1 MKCLATLLVVM
12 GSVAARPA
20 ANAALQIEEQSV
32 NGGTLTVFKM
42 TVTPAPEPVPALR
55 HRLVLREIDEKAG
68 NAATMYYRAI
78 MATQQT
84 TKQLIDTYGKEYD
97 DFPWP
102 EKSMSMDRLRRAVSI
117 IDGGPFMTSL
127 REAAARRDCD
137 WGFDLQSIRGP
148 ELYSFLLPE
157 IQEARQLSWFLSLR
171 ARLAVEEGRYD
182 DAIDDLRIN
191 FKLAGD
197 VAAEP
202 LIVSGLVG
210 IAQASIGNQVLCR
223 LIAAPNSPNMY
234 WALTELPD
242 PLVELRGAVRFEMS
256 SFLRVFPFLRD
267 AESQEHS
274 PEEWSRQ
281 LAHALSELGPLT
293 GGSDSLG
300 NETVRRLAVTGL
312 ALAAYTPA
320 KQRLKEQGFDAAR
333 IERMPV
339 GQVIAID
346 AAGEFRRVA
355 DEFEK
360 WWYLNARVATQRIE
374 RIEDRL
380 GENKLEGGFGRAVA
394 AILLPAVNAARL
406 AQERHQW
413 QTGAL
418 RVVEAIRMHAAE
430 TGRLPEKLDEIT
442 VVPVPINRA
451 TGEAYQYKLDGETAV
466 LDLPFS
472 DGYPSVAWRFE
483 IQLAD

>member
-1 MKCLATLLVVM
+1 MKRLATLLVGL
-12 GSVAARPA
+12 GSFVASSA
-20 ANAALQIEEQSV
+20 ANADLQVEDQSV
-32 NGGTLTVFKM
+32 NGGSLKVFKM
-42 TVTPAPEPVPALR
+42 TVTPAAEPVPALR

-68 NAATMYYRAI
+68 NAAPMYYRAI
-78 MATQQT
+78 MGAQAA
-84 TKQLIDTYGKEYD
+84 TKQLTDAFGNEYD
-97 DFPWP
+97 SFPWYD
-102 EKSMSMDRLRRAVSI
+102 ESVSTDRLRRAVGI
-117 IDGGPFMTSL
+117 VNDGLIMTSL
-127 REAAARRDCD
+127 REASARRDCE
-137 WGFDLQSIRGP
+137 WGFDLHSIRGP
-148 ELYSFLLPE
+148 ELYAFLLPE
-157 IQEARQLSWFLSLR
+157 IQEARQLSRFLTLR
-171 ARLAVEEGRYD
+171 ARLAVEERRFD

-197 VAAEP
+197 VANEP
-202 LIVSGLVG
+202 LLVSGLVG
-210 IAQASIGNQVLCR
+210 IAQAAVGNQTLIR

-234 WALTELPD
+234 WAITELPD
-242 PLVELRGAVRFEMS
+242 PLVDLRGAVRFEMS
-256 SFLRVFPFLRD
+256 SFLRVFPFMRD
-267 AESQEHS
+267 AETLEHS
-274 PEEWSRQ
+274 PEEWSRL

-293 GGSDSLG
+293 GGSDPLG
-300 NETVRRLAVTGL
+300 NDTVRRLAVSGL
-312 ALAAYTPA
+312 GLAAYTPA
-320 KQRLKEQGFDAAR
+320 KQRLREQGFDAER

-346 AAGEFRRVA
+346 AAREFRRIA

-374 RIEDRL
+374 RIEERL
-380 GENKLEGGFGRAVA
+380 GENKLEGGFGRVVA

-413 QTGAL
+413 QTDAL

-430 TGRLPEKLDEIT
+430 TGHLPAKLDEIS

-451 TGEAYQYKLDGETAV
+451 TGQPYQYQLDGDKAV

-472 DGYPSVAWRFE
+472 DGFPSVAWRFE